1 MNIPNVLK
9 YYFTETF
16 LKTAIRKPSQLNLPP
31 TALRPMLEQLCRAF
45 PKQKNV
51 TVRPIR

>member
-16 LKTAIRKPSQLNLPP
+16 LKTAIRKTKSVELPP
-31 TALRPMLEQLCRAF
+31 TALRPMLEQLC
-45 PKQKNV
+45 
-51 TVRPIR
+51 

>member
-16 LKTAIRKPSQLNLPP
+16 LKTAIRKPSQLNLSP
-31 TALRPMLEQLCRAF
+31 TALRPMLEQLC
-45 PKQKNV
+45 
-51 TVRPIR
+51 

>member
-16 LKTAIRKPSQLNLPP
+16 LKTAIRKPSQLNLP
-31 TALRPMLEQLCRAF
+31 
-45 PKQKNV
+45 
-51 TVRPIR
+51 